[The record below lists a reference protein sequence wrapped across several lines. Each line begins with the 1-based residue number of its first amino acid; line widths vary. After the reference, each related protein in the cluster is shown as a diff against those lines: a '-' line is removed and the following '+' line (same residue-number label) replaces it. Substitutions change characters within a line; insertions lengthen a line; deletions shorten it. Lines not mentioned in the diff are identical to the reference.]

1 MTSNQQRATEEVNRI
16 LADPR
21 VHAFAKDAIREA
33 LKIDIL
39 DAYHDAKLIVQALG
53 VFIDCHGPLSSRQR
67 QSIIKAEGGQ

>member
-39 DAYHDAKLIVQALG
+39 DAYHDAKLIVQA
-53 VFIDCHGPLSSRQR
+53 
-67 QSIIKAEGGQ
+67 